1 VDDRARSARLKLLL
15 LVVAVAVMGCAK
27 MGRLTFVDP
36 VAPVLPEN
44 IATARDSAR
53 EERGE
58 RAETGGP
65 SGTGQSIRPIGP
77 LRAMFADTLLGF
89 RPNTADSAKRYLG
102 RLRRGFV
109 ADTLEFILMG
119 DNRPAFRTTRLRK
132 ELTAM
137 RGMFSLNPLKFLK
150 GLVSIPLFLVKG
162 TIPDFAIAR
171 DVPALLLNKPTYGR
185 EHQVVEAVMR
195 RADSLEAA
203 GRQLSLVINTGDL
216 VKDGRRPS
224 HWTRFMRITRP
235 LYERIPYFAIAG
247 NHERTDDSLG
257 IANWRTALGLPITGN
272 LLHYCFDSADGWVRF
287 IAIDSNPMTDEAK
300 LWSREDA
307 VAATNEQFAWM
318 IARLK
323 EHNGPAFVMM
333 HHPPFSAGFHRM
345 QWQADSVLYNR
356 RETMVKALQESGLAV
371 LAASHEHNYQRAL
384 LTTGDAVLVCIV
396 SGGAGSPLHQIATG
410 DEAARIFS
418 LYQLPQGVFKP
429 ENVVSAVVFHY
440 VHMRLWYGGGEFY
453 TYAVD
458 GSGVDKM
465 IDHVEIDLKRFG
477 TPKIDQDKMPIP
489 QTTGPQVPDESANPP
504 APTAAPDT
512 TKGVKPVVKPAAKK
526 TTVRPKQKAAV
537 PTKAPAKAPA
547 TPTPPPTRPDSVK
560 TP

>member
-1 VDDRARSARLKLLL
+1 MEDRARSARLRLCLIAAT
-15 LVVAVAVMGCAK
+15 LVLVGCARI
-27 MGRLTFVDP
+27 GRLSFVNP
-36 VAPVLPEN
+36 VSPVVPQD

-53 EERGE
+53 LESGE

-65 SGTGQSIRPIGP
+65 QQTGKSMRPIAP

-89 RPNTADSAKRYLG
+89 RPGTADSSRRYLG

-109 ADTLEFILMG
+109 ADTLDFILMG
-119 DNRPAFRTTRLRK
+119 DNRPAYRTTRLRN

-137 RGMFSLNPLKFLK
+137 RGILSLNPVKILK
-150 GLVSIPLFLVKG
+150 GIVNIPLFIIKG
-162 TIPDFAIAR
+162 TFPDFAIIR
-171 DVPALLLNKPTYGR
+171 DIPPLLKKMPTYGR
-185 EHQVVEAVMR
+185 ERQVVQAVLA
-195 RADSLEAA
+195 RADSLKAA
-203 GRQLSLVINTGDL
+203 GHDLALLINTGDL

-224 HWTRFMRITRP
+224 HWTRFMNIARP
-235 LYERIPYFAIAG
+235 LYEKVPYFAIAG

-257 IANWRTALGLPITGN
+257 IANWRTATGLPITGN

-300 LWSREDA
+300 LWSREDE
-307 VAATNEQFAWM
+307 VAATNEQFNWM

-333 HHPPFSAGFHRM
+333 HHPPFSVGFHRM
-345 QWQADSVLYNR
+345 EWQADSVLYNR
-356 RETMVKALQESGLAV
+356 RETMVKALREAGLAV

-384 LTTGDAVLVCIV
+384 LTTGDAVLLCIV

-410 DEAARIFS
+410 AEAGRIFS
-418 LYQLPQGVFKP
+418 LYQVPDGVFKP
-429 ENVVSAVVFHY
+429 ENVVTAVVFNYEHL
-440 VHMRLWYGGGEFY
+440 RLWYGGGELY

-458 GSGVDKM
+458 ANGKDKL

-477 TPKIDQDKMPIP
+477 TPVIDQDKMPIP
-489 QTTGPQVPDESANPP
+489 AASGPKVPETPAVKPTTA
-504 APTAAPDT
+504 AAPDT
-512 TKGVKPVVKPAAKK
+512 TKGVKPVVKASSKR
-526 TTVRPKQKAAV
+526 TTVRPKQKVPA
-537 PTKAPAKAPA
+537 PTKAAPKA
-547 TPTPPPTRPDSVK
+547 TPPPTKPDSTR